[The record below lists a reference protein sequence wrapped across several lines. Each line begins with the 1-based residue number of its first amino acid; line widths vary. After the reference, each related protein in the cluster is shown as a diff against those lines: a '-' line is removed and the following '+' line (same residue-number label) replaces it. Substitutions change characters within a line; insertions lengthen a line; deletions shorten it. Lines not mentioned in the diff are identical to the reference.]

1 MSNLAKYAVPENE
14 YGKNT
19 SLDELHVNMSNLL
32 VRAAHGLNLVE
43 KRIVMA
49 CVSQLDS
56 MRVGEREEYSQ
67 SLVRLSAKTYGDG
80 FGIDMRNAYFEL
92 KSASERLFE
101 RYIVMMR
108 ETPKGMKEHKFRWV
122 SGVMYQEGAGII
134 ELNFTREV
142 MPFLTLLRN
151 NYTSYNLGMA
161 SALRSVYS
169 WRLLELFKSWETTK
183 ELFITLEDFRRTMEI
198 PESYVYADVRVKC
211 IDVAVKELQEKNNMV
226 ITWTPIK
233 KSRAVTSLR
242 FKWKQ
247 DDQIKLNLEG
257 GEAAKPARTRKA
269 KQVAKIDKAFIER
282 HARPGETYDQARER
296 LTNEENGGS
305 STQ

>member
-1 MSNLAKYAVPENE
+1 MSNLEKYAVPEGE
-14 YGKNT
+14 YGNGT
-19 SLDELHVNMSNLL
+19 ALEELHVNMSNLL

-56 MRVGEREEYSQ
+56 MRVGEREDYSQ
-67 SLVRLSAKTYGDG
+67 SLVKLSAKEYGDS
-80 FGIDMRNAYFEL
+80 FGIDMKNAYSEL

-108 ETPKGMKEHKFRWV
+108 QTPKGMKEHKFRWV
-122 SGVMYQEGAGII
+122 SGVMYQEGAGKI

-142 MPFLTLLRN
+142 MPYLTLLRN
-151 NYTSYNLGMA
+151 NYTSYSLGMA

-211 IDVAVKELQEKNNMV
+211 IDVAVKELQEKNNLN

-242 FKWKQ
+242 FKWKE

-257 GEAAKPARTRKA
+257 GEAAKPSRTRKA
-269 KQVAKIDKAFIER
+269 KQAVKIDKAFIER

-296 LTNEENGGS
+296 LTNKENGGGS
-305 STQ
+305 IQ

>member
-1 MSNLAKYAVPENE
+1 MSNLVNYAVPEGE
-14 YGKNT
+14 YGKDS
-19 SLDELHVNMSNLL
+19 SLSELHVNMSNLL

-56 MRVGEREEYSQ
+56 MRIGEHGEYSQ
-67 SLVRLSAKTYGDG
+67 SLVRLSAKEYGDH
-80 FGIDMRNAYFEL
+80 FGIDMKNAYFEL

-108 ETPKGMKEHKFRWV
+108 QTPKGMKEHKFRWV
-122 SGVMYQEGAGII
+122 SGVLYQEGAGKI

-142 MPFLTLLRN
+142 MPYLTLLRD
-151 NYTSYNLGMA
+151 NYTSYSLGMT

-198 PESYVYADVRVKC
+198 PESYLYKDVRVKC
-211 IDVAVKELQEKNNMV
+211 IDVAVKELQEKNNMI

-233 KSRAVTSLR
+233 KVRAVASLR

-247 DDQIKLNLEG
+247 DDQIQLNLEG
-257 GEAAKPARTRKA
+257 GEAVKPARTRKA
-269 KQVAKIDKAFIER
+269 NKTVKIDKAFIER
-282 HARPGETYDQARER
+282 HARPGETYDQAKER
-296 LTNEENGGS
+296 LINKEKGGS
-305 STQ
+305 SIQ

>member
-1 MSNLAKYAVPENE
+1 MSNLTKYAVPEGE
-14 YGKNT
+14 YGNGT
-19 SLDELHVNMSNLL
+19 TLEELHVNMSNLL

-56 MRVGEREEYSQ
+56 MRVGEREDYSQ
-67 SLVRLSAKTYGDG
+67 SLVKLSAKEYGDN
-80 FGIDMRNAYFEL
+80 FGIDMKNAYSEL

-108 ETPKGMKEHKFRWV
+108 KTPKGMKEHKFRWV
-122 SGVMYQEGAGII
+122 SGVLYQEGAGKI

-142 MPFLTLLRN
+142 MPYLTLLRN
-151 NYTSYNLGMA
+151 NYTSYSLGMA

-198 PESYVYADVRVKC
+198 PESYLYKDVRVKC
-211 IDVAVKELQEKNNMV
+211 IDVAVKELQEKNNLN

-242 FKWKQ
+242 FKWKE
-247 DDQIKLNLEG
+247 DDQIKLKLEG
-257 GEAAKPARTRKA
+257 GEAAKPIHTRKE
-269 KQVAKIDKAFIER
+269 KQAVKIDKAFIER

-296 LTNEENGGS
+296 LTNKENGGGS
-305 STQ
+305 IQ

>member
-1 MSNLAKYAVPENE
+1 MSNLVKYVVSEGE
-14 YGKNT
+14 YGNGIP
-19 SLDELHVNMSNLL
+19 LDELHVNMSNLL

-56 MRVGEREEYSQ
+56 MRLGEREEYNQ
-67 SLVRLSAKTYGDG
+67 SLVKLSAKKYGDS
-80 FGIDMRNAYFEL
+80 FGIDMKNAYFEL

-108 ETPKGMKEHKFRWV
+108 ETPKGVKEHKFRWV
-122 SGVMYQEGAGII
+122 SGVMYQEGAGTI

-142 MPFLTLLRN
+142 MPYLTFLRN

-183 ELFITLEDFRRTMEI
+183 ELFITLEDFRHTMEI
-198 PESYVYADVRVKC
+198 PDSYVYADVRVKC
-211 IDVAVKELQEKNNMV
+211 IEVAIKELQEKNNLE

-233 KSRAVTSLR
+233 KGRAVASLR
-242 FKWKQ
+242 FKWRQ

-257 GEAAKPARTRKA
+257 GEIIKPKRTRKA
-269 KQVAKIDKAFIER
+269 KKDSE
-282 HARPGETYDQARER
+282 
-296 LTNEENGGS
+296 
-305 STQ
+305 